1 MQKDM
6 KKQYDYQS
14 ILNQKYGKAAFFKL
28 SISFNGNIPCSVF
41 IENYIFWKKT
51 LMDTW
56 RSWFTSVQVHAKY
69 SFW

>member
-1 MQKDM
+1 MWVIKSRRMQKDM

-41 IENYIFWKKT
+41 IENYIF
-51 LMDTW
+51 
-56 RSWFTSVQVHAKY
+56 
-69 SFW
+69 